1 MRSAFIAAAGVRARS
16 GDFAGNTLAAIYL
29 HTEDWGEQL
38 AFLAAG
44 KGVDAEAARLML
56 QTMSRHTLEAD
67 LDVELSALAR
77 IAAATTAIP
86 VEGTDA

>member
-1 MRSAFIAAAGVRARS
+1 
-16 GDFAGNTLAAIYL
+16 
-29 HTEDWGEQL
+29 
-38 AFLAAG
+38 
-44 KGVDAEAARLML
+44 ML